1 MQGLSSI
8 EAKQKQKQF
17 GKNEFVEREHQSAVQ
32 SFFVEFKSPLNLV
45 LLAAAAISFF
55 TGATTEA
62 ILIFC
67 IIVASSSLDFIIS
80 YKSQKAA
87 ELLARRVLAQTRVYR
102 DGVSVVIPITEIV
115 VCDIV
120 VLAAGD
126 VIPADGKLVSSSS
139 LYVNESS
146 LTGESVPVQKNN
158 ADEVFMGSGVV
169 SGSAEVEIVAIGQDT
184 KFGDTVHLLSNK
196 EQKNSFEKGI
206 QQFSMLITKIAVLL
220 CVVLF
225 VVNAVLKHSVADSVL
240 FSLALAV
247 GIVPELLPMI
257 VAVNLSRASIRMS
270 KKGVIVKK
278 LSAIENFGSM
288 DVLCTDK
295 TGTLTEDNIAVVEY
309 VDMHNNSSDE
319 VLRLAYINSVL
330 HTATK
335 TPLDDAIIEKESFDI
350 QKYSLIT
357 QIPFDFDR
365 KRDSLVVQ
373 SENTIECITKGA
385 PEAVFSVCTM
395 SDGDKD
401 TAQKLFI
408 DLSTQGYRVL
418 AIATKIYTSPQ
429 SEYSIDDE
437 INLTFVGFVAFID
450 PAKKD
455 VSHVL
460 DEMKRRSVD
469 VKIISGDNHL
479 VVEKIARDVG
489 LASLGTLLGTDI
501 EDMSDADLAIAIEK
515 TTLFCRVNPEQKNR
529 IIIALQKNGHVVGY
543 MGDGINDAPA
553 LRTAD
558 IGISVEN
565 AVDVAKESADIVL
578 VQKSLSQLIGGV
590 VEGRSTFVN
599 TMKYIKMAMSSNFG
613 NMLSMTTASI
623 VLPFLPMLPTQI
635 LLNNLLYEVT
645 QVPITLDRVD
655 TEVLFTPTQWDI
667 KKLKHFMIVFGLASS
682 IFDFITFFVL
692 YKVFHLYGGGF
703 QTGWFLESFLTQTIV
718 IFFIRSEK
726 SIFKASRPHKALV
739 YTSFSIILL
748 AWTIALSHIGSL
760 FGFMPLP
767 KVVLLTIVAISLGYF
782 VLVECIKKIQSSAI
796 LSQ

>member
-1 MQGLSSI
+1 M
-8 EAKQKQKQF
+8 
-17 GKNEFVEREHQSAVQ
+17 
-32 SFFVEFKSPLNLV
+32 
-45 LLAAAAISFF
+45 
-55 TGATTEA
+55 
-62 ILIFC
+62 
-67 IIVASSSLDFIIS
+67 
-80 YKSQKAA
+80 
-87 ELLARRVLAQTRVYR
+87 
-102 DGVSVVIPITEIV
+102 
-115 VCDIV
+115 
-120 VLAAGD
+120 
-126 VIPADGKLVSSSS
+126 
-139 LYVNESS
+139 
-146 LTGESVPVQKNN
+146 
-158 ADEVFMGSGVV
+158 

>member
-8 EAKQKQKQF
+8 EATKKQKQF
-17 GKNEFVEREHQSAVQ
+17 GKNEFVQREHQSAVQ

-87 ELLARRVLAQTRVYR
+87 ELLAKRVLSQTRVYR
-102 DGVSVVIPITEIV
+102 DGVSVVLPITEIV
-115 VCDIV
+115 VGDIV

-126 VIPADGKLVSSSS
+126 VIPADGKLISSSS

-146 LTGESVPVQKNN
+146 LTGESVPVQKNSI
-158 ADEVFMGSGVV
+158 DLVFMGSGVV

-206 QQFSMLITKIAVLL
+206 QQFSMLITKIAILL

-319 VLRLAYINSVL
+319 VLRLAYINSAL

-357 QIPFDFDR
+357 QLPFDFDR

-373 SENTIECITKGA
+373 SEGVIECITKGA

-395 SDGDKD
+395 SDADKD

-418 AIATKIYTSPQ
+418 AIATKIYAGPQ
-429 SEYSIDDE
+429 TEYSTDDE

-460 DEMKRRSVD
+460 EEMKRRSVD

-489 LASLGTLLGTDI
+489 LISLGTLLGTDI

-726 SIFKASRPHKALV
+726 SIFKASRPHKALI
-739 YTSFSIILL
+739 YTSFSIIVL
-748 AWTIALSHIGSL
+748 AWAIALSHIGGL
-760 FGFMPLP
+760 FGFAPLP

-796 LSQ
+796 LSK